1 MSTQIDHS
9 PPDSGSP
16 STGVLLIHGV
26 WHGGWTFDQTAS
38 ALRDRGCSAVVVD
51 QLPSTRSDP
60 TKGLYAD
67 AAHVCD
73 VMTANPHDAW
83 VLVGH
88 SYGGMVLAEL
98 AGNPIIAHAVYVAA
112 FAPLHGQSA
121 GDLFGPPLDW
131 HVFDDPGL
139 MTVDPAGARRI
150 MAGNAPPPTTSRHT
164 FAVWSPRH

>member
-1 MSTQIDHS
+1 
-9 PPDSGSP
+9 
-16 STGVLLIHGV
+16 
-26 WHGGWTFDQTAS
+26 
-38 ALRDRGCSAVVVD
+38 VVD
-51 QLPSTRSDP
+51 QLPRSDP